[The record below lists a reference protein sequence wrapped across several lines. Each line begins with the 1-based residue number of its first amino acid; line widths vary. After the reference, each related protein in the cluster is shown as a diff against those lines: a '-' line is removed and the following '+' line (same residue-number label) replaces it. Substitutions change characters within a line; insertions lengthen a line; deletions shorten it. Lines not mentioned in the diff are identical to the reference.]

1 MIDHFAAL
9 SEPRRPWL
17 DLEKLKNRF
26 HILAAARHP
35 DTNAANDAD
44 PFASLNKSYSVLRD
58 PAARLRHLL
67 ELEYPDALAASVQI
81 PADLAEHF
89 MQTAAQ
95 QRALRA
101 VAGPRDESA
110 PALMKA
116 VREQKRTATQAE
128 AKATLATLEKE
139 YERAIVEVQELDALW
154 SLAAAPVVV
163 RLAQLQIR
171 LAYLG
176 HWIGDLREAL
186 LELSL

>member
-1 MIDHFAAL
+1 
-9 SEPRRPWL
+9 
-17 DLEKLKNRF
+17 
-26 HILAAARHP
+26 
-35 DTNAANDAD
+35 
-44 PFASLNKSYSVLRD
+44 
-58 PAARLRHLL
+58 
-67 ELEYPDALAASVQI
+67 
-81 PADLAEHF
+81 

-95 QRALRA
+95 QRALSA

-116 VREQKRTATQAE
+116 VREQKRSAAQSDAQAM
-128 AKATLATLEKE
+128 LATLEKE
-139 YERAIVEVQELDALW
+139 YARALAEVQELDALW
-154 SLAAAPVVV
+154 SLAAAPVVA

>member
-26 HILAAARHP
+26 HILAATHHP
-35 DTNAANDAD
+35 DSGNANDAD
-44 PFASLNKSYSVLRD
+44 SFASLNKSYSVLRD
-58 PAARLRHLL
+58 HSARLRHLL
-67 ELEYPDALAASVQI
+67 ELEYPNAVAASAQV
-81 PADLAEHF
+81 PPDLADYF

-95 QRALRA
+95 QRAIRE
-101 VAGPRDESA
+101 VAGARDENA

-116 VREQKRTATQAE
+116 VREQKRLAVEAGGQAM
-128 AKATLATLEKE
+128 LRTLEKE
-139 YERAIVEVQELDALW
+139 SERALAEVRELDALW
-154 SLAAAPVVV
+154 SLEAAPVVA

>member
-26 HILAAARHP
+26 HILAATHHP
-35 DTNAANDAD
+35 DSGNANDAD
-44 PFASLNKSYSVLRD
+44 SFASLNKSYSVLRD
-58 PAARLRHLL
+58 HAARLRHLL
-67 ELEYPDALAASVQI
+67 ELEHPNAVAASAQV
-81 PADLAEHF
+81 PADLADYF

-95 QRALRA
+95 QRAIRE
-101 VAGPRDESA
+101 VAGARDENA

-116 VREQKRTATQAE
+116 VREQKRLAVEADGQAM
-128 AKATLATLEKE
+128 LRTLEKE
-139 YERAIVEVQELDALW
+139 SERTLAEVRELDALW
-154 SLAAAPVVV
+154 SLEAAPVVA

>member
-116 VREQKRTATQAE
+116 VREQNRTATQAE

>member
-35 DTNAANDAD
+35 DTDSTAD
-44 PFASLNKSYSVLRD
+44 GEQFASLNASYAVLRD
-58 PAARLRHLL
+58 HASRLRHLL
-67 ELEYPDALAASVQI
+67 ELEHPGAIAASAQV
-81 PADLAEHF
+81 PADLADLF
-89 MQTAAQ
+89 MKVAEE
-95 QRALRA
+95 QRAIRT
-101 VAGPRDESA
+101 VAAARDATA

-116 VREQKRTATQAE
+116 LREQQRAVVE
-128 AKATLATLEKE
+128 AGARKVLEALEKE
-139 YERAIVEVQELDALW
+139 HARAIEEVRELDRLW
-154 SLAAAPVVV
+154 SLEAAPVVA
-163 RLAQLQIR
+163 RLAQVQIR

-176 HWIGDLREAL
+176 RWITDLREAL